1 MEHGRGKRREPQSS
15 SIPTPRFNQAIA
27 TLNPLYHTGG
37 TYSPNGV
44 MDYTRFAIS
53 EMHLG
58 KFPDS
63 LEFQGW
69 KVNFKTEVCSKTAD
83 PLLTIHWIKEVE
95 IAKSIDELMT
105 SRSMVV
111 RSDFPDYDMLLDAMI
126 ASALKKLLDKHVHF
140 RRRGSVEE
148 QRVQKDDRVLRRKE
162 IAYMIYEHFRAT
174 GAHEAVQGL
183 SDLFNISSQ
192 NDDVQDFDVGWD
204 QALLSASDMPSDVI
218 LEGLYESKLQDSVQL
233 QTVLALYDQETI
245 RNNGHVSF
253 SRLKT
258 SVKLHMCQ
266 MMRTRNFRVRNEVVE
281 RGSVTKSQTGQ
292 KSCVE
297 RKAGECVQW
306 KAHGQCSKRD
316 SRNFSH
322 HELAQGDLCSGQ
334 IKGRSSSPAPNSK
347 AKTDEGGETS
357 SNTGNREESSSDK
370 RSKIPYRYKNSKNPS
385 CRFWHPPV
393 CHNNKSETG

>member
-1 MEHGRGKRREPQSS
+1 MCTSEEECVSKSS
-15 SIPTPRFNQAIA
+15 
-27 TLNPLYHTGG
+27 
-37 TYSPNGV
+37 V
-44 MDYTRFAIS
+44 
-53 EMHLG
+53 
-58 KFPDS
+58 
-63 LEFQGW
+63 
-69 KVNFKTEVCSKTAD
+69 
-83 PLLTIHWIKEVE
+83 
-95 IAKSIDELMT
+95 
-105 SRSMVV
+105 
-111 RSDFPDYDMLLDAMI
+111 
-126 ASALKKLLDKHVHF
+126 LKKTTDSHE
-140 RRRGSVEE
+140 GG
-148 QRVQKDDRVLRRKE
+148 Q

-183 SDLFNISSQ
+183 SDLFNRSSQ

-204 QALLSASDMPSDVI
+204 KALLSASNMPSDVI
-218 LEGLYESKLQDSVQL
+218 LEGWYESKLQDSVQL

-258 SVKLHMCQ
+258 SVKVHMCQ

-370 RSKIPYRYKNSKNPS
+370 RSIIPCRYKNS
-385 CRFWHPPV
+385 
-393 CHNNKSETG
+393 